1 MEAFMLSIILSTVIM
16 SVVLPN
22 SVEIETIEAGQQ
34 AVVDISS
41 GSGWVR
47 ILEDEYVCLSLSVTD
62 GIQLKAFDV
71 NGDILCQSESGSDMI
86 LSAFADYWFY
96 VQLIRADGYLSS
108 SARIDVEEVFS
119 SELSPATRVEGT
131 LGRNVMAR
139 TYTYSPGSA
148 GRWTFRLEGTGGTD
162 LDLEVYGP
170 NMSLWGSSMSLEGFE
185 TVTVPVLAGEEVT
198 AVVSRYGKTG
208 SGEYEFSVEP
218 SGQFPEFDPWGM
230 SESITPGEIHRYLI
244 PEHESSFFLDLAIL
258 TRGAD
263 IDLMIRDE
271 SGEYLMGSQSY
282 SSIETLLLDPTGNDV
297 VADVILFDTGE
308 NDIVSYEMYTREP
321 GSLSNTIPV
330 KEVVNIGSGSNLP
343 VGFSSIHGGLYRIS
357 ANFEKTRDGD
367 VKVFRGAGEPAVTFA
382 TSRGNEEFLL
392 YVSEGET
399 VWIDPFFADTETSG
413 YATVRI
419 TGADAIEMEGE
430 YSGVISRDVPAEY
443 FTVHADPETILDIA
457 LTGEDREVDLDLFV
471 TGPDMDLIAEG
482 WLSNVDAAGD
492 EAVEVYAEESS
503 EYGITVY
510 LYDRD
515 GETPFNLEVN
525 RIERTN
531 LAGPS
536 PEPEIWAISAGISGY
551 SSSADILNRASMD
564 AVEMYYFLIEE
575 QGVEPD
581 HVILLVDALA
591 TSEEFMGGIS
601 SLLRSAGPEDKVI
614 IFYSGHG
621 DQSHPGSGGSEE
633 PDSANEY
640 LCLYD
645 DDISDDRMASLI
657 DSLAVS
663 PVFLFFDACFSG
675 GFVNDFSEGSNVLI
689 LTAARED
696 LSVSERILTPILL
709 QGSRGDADSNGNG
722 YVSALELMTYIDEKL
737 QLICPE
743 CDAELSENT
752 YVCPDCGAVL
762 KGDNAVPRPQQ
773 GMFLIEDIELW
784 KVR

>member
-1 MEAFMLSIILSTVIM
+1 MLSIIFSTVIL
-16 SVVLPN
+16 SIVLPN
-22 SVEIETIEAGQQ
+22 STEIETISAGQQ
-34 AVVDISS
+34 AVVDVST
-41 GSGWVR
+41 GEGWIR
-47 ILEDEYVCLSLSVTD
+47 ILEDDYVCLGLSVPD

-71 NGDILCQSESGSDMI
+71 NGDNLCQSESGSDMI
-86 LSAFADYWFY
+86 LSAFTDYWFY
-96 VQLIRADGYLSS
+96 IQLICTDSYHPS
-108 SARIDVEEVFS
+108 SALLNVEEIFS
-119 SELSPATRVEGT
+119 SELSAGTSVEGT
-131 LGRNVMAR
+131 LGRNAMAE
-139 TYTYSPGSA
+139 TYSFSPGSS

-162 LDLEVYGP
+162 LDLEVYSP
-170 NMSLWGSSMSLEGFE
+170 NKSLWGSSMSLEGFE
-185 TVTVPVLAGEEVT
+185 TVTIPLLAGEEVT

-218 SGQFPEFDPWGM
+218 SGRFPEFDPYGI

-258 TRGAD
+258 SRGAD
-263 IDLMIRDE
+263 IDLMIRDA
-271 SGEYLMGSQSY
+271 SGEFLMGSQSY
-282 SSIETLLLDPTGNDV
+282 SSIETLLLQSSGNDV
-297 VADVILFDTGE
+297 VADVILFDTGD

-321 GSLSNTIPV
+321 GPISSTVPV
-330 KEVVNIGSGSNLP
+330 KEVVNIGSAGNSPL
-343 VGFSSIHGGLYRIS
+343 GFTAVHDGLFRVS

-367 VKVFRGAGEPAVTFA
+367 VRIFRGAGEPALTFA

-392 YVSEGET
+392 WVSQGDT
-399 VWIDPFFADTETSG
+399 VWVDPFFSDIETTG

-419 TGADAIEMEGE
+419 APADAIEMGGG
-430 YSGVISRDVPAEY
+430 YSGMISEDSPAEY
-443 FTVHADPETILDIA
+443 FTVRADPETILDIS

-471 TGPDMDLIAEG
+471 TGPDLDLIAEG

-492 EAVEVYAEESS
+492 EAVEVYAEESA

-510 LYDRD
+510 LYDRE

-536 PEPEIWAISAGISGY
+536 PESEIWAISAGISGY

-564 AVEMYYFLIEE
+564 AVEMYDFLIEE

-591 TSEEFMGGIS
+591 TSDEFISGIS

-614 IFYSGHG
+614 VFYSGHG

-633 PDSANEY
+633 QDSANEY

-645 DDISDDRMASLI
+645 DDISDDRIASLI

-675 GFVNDFSEGSNVLI
+675 GFVNDFSAGSNVLI

-743 CDAELSENT
+743 CDAELSANT

-762 KGDNAVPRPQQ
+762 KGDNAVPRPEQ
-773 GMFLIEDIELW
+773 GMFLIDEDIELW
-784 KVR
+784 KSR

>member
-1 MEAFMLSIILSTVIM
+1 MLSIILSTVIL

-22 SVEIETIEAGQQ
+22 SAEIETISAGQQ
-34 AVVDISS
+34 AVVDVSS

-47 ILEDEYVCLSLSVTD
+47 ILEDDYVCLQVSVPD
-62 GIQLKAFDV
+62 GIQMKAYDA
-71 NGDILCQSESGSDMI
+71 NGDILCQSESGGDMI
-86 LSAFADYWFY
+86 LSAFTDYWFY
-96 VQLIRADGYLSS
+96 VQLIRTDDHSS
-108 SARIDVEEVFS
+108 SSPRINVEEVFS
-119 SELSPATRVEGT
+119 SELFSGTAAEGA
-131 LGRNVMAR
+131 LGRDMMAR
-139 TYTYSPGSA
+139 TYTFSPGSA

-170 NMSLWGSSMSLEGFE
+170 SMSVWGSSMSLEGFE
-185 TVTVPVLAGEEVT
+185 TVTVSVLAGEEVT

-218 SGQFPEFDPWGM
+218 SGQFPEYDPFGM
-230 SESITPGEIHRYLI
+230 TESITPGEIHRYLI
-244 PEHESSFFLDLAIL
+244 PAGGSSFFLDLAIL
-258 TRGAD
+258 SPGAD

-282 SSIETLLLDPTGNDV
+282 SSIETLLLHPTGNDI
-297 VADVILFDTGE
+297 VADVILFDTGDNE
-308 NDIVSYEMYTREP
+308 IVSYEMYTREP
-321 GSLSNTIPV
+321 GPLSNLLPV
-330 KEVVNIGSGSNLP
+330 KEVVNIGSGMNLP
-343 VGFSSIHGGLYRIS
+343 VGFSPIHGGVFRVS

-367 VKVFRGAGEPAVTFA
+367 VRVFRGAGEPAVTFS
-382 TSRGNEEFLL
+382 TLRGNEEFLL
-392 YVSEGET
+392 YVSEGDT
-399 VWIDPFFADTETSG
+399 VWIDPFFSNMETTG

-419 TGADAIEMEGE
+419 APADAMEMEGE
-430 YSGVISRDVPAEY
+430 YSGVISEDSPAEY
-443 FTVHADPETILDIA
+443 FTVHAEQETILDIS

-492 EAVEVYAEESS
+492 EAVEVYAKESAQ
-503 EYGITVY
+503 YGITVY
-510 LYDRD
+510 LYERD
-515 GETPFNLEVN
+515 GQTPFSLEVN

-591 TSEEFMGGIS
+591 TSEEFINGIS
-601 SLLRSAGPEDKVI
+601 SLLSSAGPEDKVI
-614 IFYSGHG
+614 VFYSGHG

-633 PDSANEY
+633 PDSANES

-675 GFVNDFSEGSNVLI
+675 GFVNDFSAGSNVLI

-773 GMFLIEDIELW
+773 GMFLNEDIELW